1 MSFQSTFQALSNPV
15 RRKILTILKDG
26 DMSASDIAD
35 NFDLTNATISHHL
48 SVLKKSDLVEERKEK
63 NFIYYRVNTSV
74 VDEILCYLNEL
85 RGIENEEN

>member
-15 RRKILTILKDG
+15 RRSILSLLKNG
-26 DMSASDIAD
+26 DMSATQIAN
-35 NFDLTNATISHHL
+35 NFELTNATISHHL
-48 SVLKKSDLVEERKEK
+48 SVLKKSDLVEERKVK

-74 VDEILCYLNEL
+74 VDELLCYLNEL